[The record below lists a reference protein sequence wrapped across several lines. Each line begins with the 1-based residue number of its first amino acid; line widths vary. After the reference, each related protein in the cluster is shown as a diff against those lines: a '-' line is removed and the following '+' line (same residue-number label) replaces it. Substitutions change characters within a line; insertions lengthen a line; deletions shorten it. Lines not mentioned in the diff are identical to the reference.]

1 MRWVRSIVV
10 LVAVVVA
17 AGAIAWVSAI
27 GFHDHTSGV
36 DCGVPVASA
45 LHAKTVPRLSNGSD
59 LQLTNACVGEA
70 RTRIAI
76 AVVIVLV
83 SAAAGVFV
91 VRYRR
96 PRTT

>member
-1 MRWVRSIVV
+1 MRWVRSLVV
-10 LVAVVVA
+10 LVAFIVA
-17 AGAIAWVSAI
+17 AGAIVWVGAI

-70 RTRIAI
+70 RTRIAV
-76 AVVIVLV
+76 AVAVVLV
-83 SAAAGVFV
+83 SAAAGVFI

-96 PRTT
+96 PRNT